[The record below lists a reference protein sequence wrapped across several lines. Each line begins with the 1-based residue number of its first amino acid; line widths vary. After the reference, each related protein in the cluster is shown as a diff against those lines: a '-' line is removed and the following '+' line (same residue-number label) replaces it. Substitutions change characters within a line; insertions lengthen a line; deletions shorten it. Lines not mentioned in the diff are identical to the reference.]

1 MSAFT
6 LQLFHP
12 KKVDPKSKV
21 INICI
26 KIICII
32 FYCCAYRQYRH
43 QGKVYITALRSQKSL
58 AIFRVWNHNCITL
71 FGEMQ
76 TPWEKDRYSI
86 TFYCWLSFI
95 ALLYLRE
102 KKTIRA
108 FKVLIFHFAQHQN
121 DTLKASRSNKSK
133 QTVFLSCNIIRGG
146 QQQLHV
152 FKPTIGNTFFFLL

>member
-1 MSAFT
+1 MHNILLLR
-6 LQLFHP
+6 LQVLNLPRESVLHH
-12 KKVDPKSKV
+12 
-21 INICI
+21 CI
-26 KIICII
+26 
-32 FYCCAYRQYRH
+32 F
-43 QGKVYITALRSQKSL
+43 VQKSPV
-58 AIFRVWNHNCITL
+58 IIRMWKYNCTTL

-102 KKTIRA
+102 KRQSEHSKCLFFTLA
-108 FKVLIFHFAQHQN
+108 AQHQN
-121 DTLKASRSNKSK
+121 DTLNASRSNKSK

-152 FKPTIGNTFFFLL
+152 FKPTIGNTFFLL